1 MQYRKFGNTDLSVS
15 EIGFLAAGLIWSFFI
30 SDPIW
35 SANVAYFFLGCVAV
49 AGLYGAATAQ
59 KKILFVQTIPAI
71 VGILF
76 AYFGR

>member
-1 MQYRKFGNTDLSVS
+1 M
-15 EIGFLAAGLIWSFFI
+15 
-30 SDPIW
+30 W